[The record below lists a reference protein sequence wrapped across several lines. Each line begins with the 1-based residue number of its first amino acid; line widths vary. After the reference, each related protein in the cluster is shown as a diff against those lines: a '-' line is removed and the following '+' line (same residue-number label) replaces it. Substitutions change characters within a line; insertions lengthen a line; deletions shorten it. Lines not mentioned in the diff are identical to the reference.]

1 MHKVTLAADD
11 EATSSDEHTRRG
23 RLGDLI
29 GVHPV
34 DLSCHL
40 VFPTRAVAHF
50 KRGRFE
56 QGQ

>member
-56 QGQ
+56 QG